1 MRNLLNK
8 WLSLQNVIKQTLGA
22 LCKSNRILGI
32 FFFALLLSVV
42 RQIKQMNYY
51 PHFDE
56 DSGRKRIRQRPVMR
70 HVFSFLLLL
79 GFLTAGAQTIHQ
91 KGFVRSVGRPDN
103 KQGVRLPG
111 ALLRVMGS
119 HNAVQSGKL
128 GTFELLFNGK
138 REGKDAFSFS
148 SISLNGYDLLD
159 KKIKGPYAISTTVP
173 VELVLVPR
181 SLKQK
186 IEAKVRQQ
194 IEANYQKKLSRI
206 QAEKNKL
213 GKMYAQKI
221 SQLEQEYEKR
231 DMLIGDMVERYA
243 SLDYAHLDAFKEQLS
258 IFIENGELE
267 RADSLIQT
275 EDIGKLEAE
284 HTVLNNAA
292 KKINQALAN
301 NTDKLLT
308 IYQGKIDLHLVN
320 FDNDSVGFYK
330 EKIVALDTTN
340 VKNIHDAAQFL
351 LENLAQYDKAEKYYR
366 LALRQSLA
374 QHGEA
379 HEDVAESYG
388 ALANLYCYKSQYGI
402 AKEYFEK
409 SISIQTNLSGE
420 KHKRVAEAYIGI
432 GFICSSMMAFHEGL
446 AYYQKADNI
455 LKKVCGEK
463 EPDLVPLYINM
474 AGSCQILGKN
484 QEAYDYYQKALK
496 LQMEIAGENTI
507 LTAKLFHNIAS
518 YYEGMKNLD
527 KACEYYQKAMEIR
540 LKVVGS
546 WHPEI
551 ASSYFAIGCLLDSG
565 GKYDEAIE
573 YLSKSLAIS
582 LDLNGFYSSEVA
594 NTLSKI
600 ANIYYGQA
608 KYQESEEYFLQALK
622 SGIQVYGPDH
632 LTVYGNYLALAN
644 AYKHQEKYAQAIEY
658 FQKALNVIIH
668 TKGEK
673 DSDADLYRRV
683 IKELGKKS
691 INNFR
696 T

>member
-1 MRNLLNK
+1 M
-8 WLSLQNVIKQTLGA
+8 
-22 LCKSNRILGI
+22 
-32 FFFALLLSVV
+32 
-42 RQIKQMNYY
+42 
-51 PHFDE
+51 
-56 DSGRKRIRQRPVMR
+56 MR
-70 HVFSFLLLL
+70 HIFSFLLLFS
-79 GFLTAGAQTIHQ
+79 FLTTGAQTIHQ

-119 HNAVQSGKL
+119 HNAVQSGKQ

-138 REGKDAFSFS
+138 REGKDAFTFS

-186 IEAKVRQQ
+186 IEAKVRRQ

-275 EDIGKLEAE
+275 EDIRKLEAE
-284 HTVLNNAA
+284 HTALNNAA

-320 FDNDSVGFYK
+320 FDNDSVGYYK

-379 HEDVAESYG
+379 HEEVAESYG

-496 LQMEIAGENTI
+496 LQTEIAGENTI

-573 YLSKSLAIS
+573 CLSKSLAIS

-632 LTVYGNYLALAN
+632 LIVYGNYLALAN

-658 FQKALNVIIH
+658 FQNALNVLIH
-668 TKGEK
+668 TKGEN
-673 DSDADLYRRV
+673 DPDADLYRRV
-683 IKELGKKS
+683 IKELGKK
-691 INNFR
+691 INK
-696 T
+696 

>member
-351 LENLAQYDKAEKYYR
+351 LENLAQYDKAETYYR

-388 ALANLYCYKSQYGI
+388 ALANLYCYKSQYDI

>member
-42 RQIKQMNYY
+42 RQIKQMNHY

-119 HNAVQSGKL
+119 HNAVQSGKQ

-181 SLKQK
+181 LLKQE
-186 IEAKVRQQ
+186 IEAKVRRQ

-231 DMLIGDMVERYA
+231 DMLIGDMVERYS

-275 EDIGKLEAE
+275 EDIRKLEAE

-351 LENLAQYDKAEKYYR
+351 LENLAQYDKAETYYR
-366 LALRQSLA
+366 LALRQSLT

-388 ALANLYCYKSQYGI
+388 ALANLYCYKSQFGI

-420 KHKRVAEAYIGI
+420 KHKRVAEAYIGM
-432 GFICSSMMAFHEGL
+432 GFICSSMMAFQEGL

-474 AGSCQILGKN
+474 AGSCQIFGKN

-496 LQMEIAGENTI
+496 LQMEIADENTI

-551 ASSYFAIGCLLDSG
+551 ASSYFAIGSLLDSG

-658 FQKALNVIIH
+658 FQKAFIQREKKIRML
-668 TKGEK
+668 TFTGELLK
-673 DSDADLYRRV
+673 
-683 IKELGKKS
+683 
-691 INNFR
+691 N
-696 T
+696 

>member
-42 RQIKQMNYY
+42 RQIKQMNHY
-51 PHFDE
+51 PNFDE

-70 HVFSFLLLL
+70 HVFSFLLLFS
-79 GFLTAGAQTIHQ
+79 FLTAGAQTIHQ

-111 ALLRVMGS
+111 ALLKVMGS
-119 HNAVQSGKL
+119 HNAVQSGKQ

-181 SLKQK
+181 SLKQE
-186 IEAKVRQQ
+186 IEAKVRRQ

-221 SQLEQEYEKR
+221 TQLEEEYEKR

-275 EDIGKLEAE
+275 EDIRKLETE
-284 HTVLNNAA
+284 HRVLNNAA

-320 FDNDSVGFYK
+320 FDNDSVGYYK

-379 HEDVAESYG
+379 HEDVADSYG

-420 KHKRVAEAYIGI
+420 KHKRVAESYIGI
-432 GFICSSMMAFHEGL
+432 GFIYSSMMAFHDGL
-446 AYYQKADNI
+446 AYYQKAENI
-455 LKKVCGEK
+455 LKEVCGEK

-474 AGSCQILGKN
+474 AGSFQLLGKN

-518 YYEGMKNLD
+518 YYEEIKDLD
-527 KACEYYQKAMEIR
+527 KACQYYKKAIEIR

-551 ASSYFAIGCLLDSG
+551 ASSYFAIGSLFESG
-565 GKYDEAIE
+565 GKYDEAIVC
-573 YLSKSLAIS
+573 LSKSLAIF
-582 LDLNGFYSSEVA
+582 LDFIGFYSCEVA
-594 NTLSKI
+594 DVLSNI
-600 ANIYYGQA
+600 AYIYYCQA
-608 KYQESEEYFLQALK
+608 KYQESEEFFLQAIE
-622 SGIQVYGPDH
+622 SGIQVYGPNH
-632 LTVYGNYLALAN
+632 LTVYGNYMGLAD
-644 AYKHQEKYAQAIEY
+644 AYRHQDKFSPAIEY

-668 TKGEK
+668 TKGENNP
-673 DSDADLYRRV
+673 DADFCRRV
-683 IKELGKKS
+683 IKELEKK
-691 INNFR
+691 INK
-696 T
+696 

>member
-22 LCKSNRILGI
+22 LCKSNRILDI

-42 RQIKQMNYY
+42 RQIKQMNHY
-51 PHFDE
+51 PNFDE

-70 HVFSFLLLL
+70 HVFSFLLLFS
-79 GFLTAGAQTIHQ
+79 FLTAGAQTIHQ

-119 HNAVQSGKL
+119 HNAVQSGKQ

-221 SQLEQEYEKR
+221 TQLEEEYEKR

-275 EDIGKLEAE
+275 EDIRKLESE
-284 HTVLNNAA
+284 HRVLNNAA

-320 FDNDSVGFYK
+320 FDNDSVGYYK

-420 KHKRVAEAYIGI
+420 KNKRVAESYIGI
-432 GFICSSMMAFHEGL
+432 GFIYSSMMAFHDGL
-446 AYYQKADNI
+446 AYYQKAENI
-455 LKKVCGEK
+455 LKEVCGEK
-463 EPDLVPLYINM
+463 EPDLVPLYTNM
-474 AGSCQILGKN
+474 AGSFQLLGKN

-518 YYEGMKNLD
+518 YYEEIKDLD
-527 KACEYYQKAMEIR
+527 KACQYYKKAIEIR

-551 ASSYFAIGCLLDSG
+551 ASSYFAIGSLFESG
-565 GKYDEAIE
+565 GKYDEAIVC
-573 YLSKSLAIS
+573 LSKSLAIF
-582 LDLNGFYSSEVA
+582 LDFIGFYSCEVA
-594 NTLSKI
+594 DVLSKI
-600 ANIYYGQA
+600 AYIYYCQA
-608 KYQESEEYFLQALK
+608 KYQESEEFFLQALK
-622 SGIQVYGPDH
+622 SGIQVYGPYH

-668 TKGEK
+668 NKGEN
-673 DSDADLYRRV
+673 DPDADLYRRV
-683 IKELGKKS
+683 IKELGKK
-691 INNFR
+691 INK
-696 T
+696 

>member
-1 MRNLLNK
+1 M
-8 WLSLQNVIKQTLGA
+8 
-22 LCKSNRILGI
+22 
-32 FFFALLLSVV
+32 
-42 RQIKQMNYY
+42 
-51 PHFDE
+51 
-56 DSGRKRIRQRPVMR
+56 MR
-70 HVFSFLLLL
+70 HIFSFLLLFS
-79 GFLTAGAQTIHQ
+79 FLTTGAQTIHQ

-119 HNAVQSGKL
+119 HNAVQSGKQ

-221 SQLEQEYEKR
+221 TQLEEEYEKR

-275 EDIGKLEAE
+275 EDIRKLETE

-320 FDNDSVGFYK
+320 FDNDSVGYYK

-484 QEAYDYYQKALK
+484 QEAYDYYQKAL
-496 LQMEIAGENTI
+496 TI
-507 LTAKLFHNIAS
+507 V
-518 YYEGMKNLD
+518 
-527 KACEYYQKAMEIR
+527 R
-540 LKVVGS
+540 
-546 WHPEI
+546 
-551 ASSYFAIGCLLDSG
+551 
-565 GKYDEAIE
+565 
-573 YLSKSLAIS
+573 
-582 LDLNGFYSSEVA
+582 
-594 NTLSKI
+594 
-600 ANIYYGQA
+600 
-608 KYQESEEYFLQALK
+608 
-622 SGIQVYGPDH
+622 
-632 LTVYGNYLALAN
+632 
-644 AYKHQEKYAQAIEY
+644 
-658 FQKALNVIIH
+658 
-668 TKGEK
+668 
-673 DSDADLYRRV
+673 
-683 IKELGKKS
+683 
-691 INNFR
+691 
-696 T
+696 

>member
-1 MRNLLNK
+1 M
-8 WLSLQNVIKQTLGA
+8 
-22 LCKSNRILGI
+22 
-32 FFFALLLSVV
+32 
-42 RQIKQMNYY
+42 
-51 PHFDE
+51 
-56 DSGRKRIRQRPVMR
+56 MR
-70 HVFSFLLLL
+70 HIFSFLLLL

-119 HNAVQSGKL
+119 HNAVQSGKQ

-181 SLKQK
+181 LLKQE
-186 IEAKVRQQ
+186 IEAKVRRQ

-206 QAEKNKL
+206 QAEKNKQ

-275 EDIGKLEAE
+275 EDIRKLEAE
-284 HTVLNNAA
+284 HVVLNNAA

-320 FDNDSVGFYK
+320 FDNDSVGYYK

-573 YLSKSLAIS
+573 CLSKSLAIS

-658 FQKALNVIIH
+658 FQNALNVLIH
-668 TKGEK
+668 TKGEN
-673 DSDADLYRRV
+673 DPDADLYRRV
-683 IKELGKKS
+683 IKELGKK
-691 INNFR
+691 INK
-696 T
+696 

>member
-42 RQIKQMNYY
+42 RQIKQMNHY
-51 PHFDE
+51 PNFDE

-70 HVFSFLLLL
+70 HVFSFLLLFS
-79 GFLTAGAQTIHQ
+79 FLTAGAQTIHQ

-111 ALLRVMGS
+111 ALLKVMGS
-119 HNAVQSGKL
+119 HNAVQSGKQ

-181 SLKQK
+181 SLKQE
-186 IEAKVRQQ
+186 IEAKVRRQ

-221 SQLEQEYEKR
+221 TQLEEEYEKR

-275 EDIGKLEAE
+275 EDIRKLETE
-284 HTVLNNAA
+284 HRVLNNAA

-320 FDNDSVGFYK
+320 FDNDSVGYYK

-379 HEDVAESYG
+379 HEDVADSYG

-420 KHKRVAEAYIGI
+420 KHKRVAESYIGI
-432 GFICSSMMAFHEGL
+432 GFIYSSMMAFHDGL
-446 AYYQKADNI
+446 AYYQKAENI
-455 LKKVCGEK
+455 LKEVCGEK

-474 AGSCQILGKN
+474 AGSFQLLGKN

-518 YYEGMKNLD
+518 YYEEIKDLD
-527 KACEYYQKAMEIR
+527 KACQYYKKAMEIR

-551 ASSYFAIGCLLDSG
+551 ASSYFAIGSLFESG
-565 GKYDEAIE
+565 GKYDEAIVC
-573 YLSKSLAIS
+573 LSKSLAIF
-582 LDLNGFYSSEVA
+582 LDFIGFYSCEVA
-594 NTLSKI
+594 DVLSNI
-600 ANIYYGQA
+600 AYIYYCQA
-608 KYQESEEYFLQALK
+608 KYQESEEFFLQAIE
-622 SGIQVYGPDH
+622 SGIQVYGPNH
-632 LTVYGNYLALAN
+632 LTVYGNYMGLAD
-644 AYKHQEKYAQAIEY
+644 AYRHQDKFSPAIEY

-668 TKGEK
+668 TKGENNP
-673 DSDADLYRRV
+673 DADFCRRV
-683 IKELGKKS
+683 IKELEKK
-691 INNFR
+691 INK
-696 T
+696 

>member
-42 RQIKQMNYY
+42 RQIKQMNHY
-51 PHFDE
+51 PNFVE

-70 HVFSFLLLL
+70 HVFSFLLLFS
-79 GFLTAGAQTIHQ
+79 FLTAGAQTIHQ

-119 HNAVQSGKL
+119 HNAVQSGKQ
-128 GTFELLFNGK
+128 GTFDLLFNGK

-181 SLKQK
+181 SLKQE
-186 IEAKVRQQ
+186 IEAKVRRQ
-194 IEANYQKKLSRI
+194 IEANYQKNLSRI

-221 SQLEQEYEKR
+221 TQLEEEYEKR

-275 EDIGKLEAE
+275 EDIRKLESE
-284 HTVLNNAA
+284 HRVLNNAA

-320 FDNDSVGFYK
+320 FDNDSVGYYK

-366 LALRQSLA
+366 LALRQSLT

-420 KHKRVAEAYIGI
+420 KHKRVAESYIGI
-432 GFICSSMMAFHEGL
+432 GFIYSSMMAFQEGL
-446 AYYQKADNI
+446 VYYQKAEKI
-455 LKKVCGEK
+455 LKEVCGEK

-540 LKVVGS
+540 LKVVGG

-551 ASSYFAIGCLLDSG
+551 ARSYFAIGCLFDSG

-573 YLSKSLAIS
+573 CLSKSLAIF
-582 LDLNGFYSSEVA
+582 LDFNGFYSSEVA
-594 NTLSKI
+594 DVLSKI
-600 ANIYYGQA
+600 GNIYYGQA
-608 KYQESEEYFLQALK
+608 KYQESEEFFLQALK
-622 SGIQVYGPDH
+622 SGIQVYGPNH

-668 TKGEK
+668 TKGENEL
-673 DSDADLYRRV
+673 DADLYRRV
-683 IKELGKKS
+683 IKELGKK
-691 INNFR
+691 IHK
-696 T
+696 

>member
-1 MRNLLNK
+1 M
-8 WLSLQNVIKQTLGA
+8 
-22 LCKSNRILGI
+22 
-32 FFFALLLSVV
+32 
-42 RQIKQMNYY
+42 
-51 PHFDE
+51 
-56 DSGRKRIRQRPVMR
+56 MR
-70 HVFSFLLLL
+70 HIFSFLLLL
-79 GFLTAGAQTIHQ
+79 GFLTVGAQTIHQ
-91 KGFVRSVGRPDN
+91 KGFVRSVGRPEN

-119 HNAVQSGKL
+119 HNAVQSGKQ

-181 SLKQK
+181 LLKQE
-186 IEAKVRQQ
+186 IEAKVRRQ

-231 DMLIGDMVERYA
+231 DMLIGDMVERYS

-275 EDIGKLEAE
+275 EDIRKLEAE

-330 EKIVALDTTN
+330 EKIVGLDTTN

-351 LENLAQYDKAEKYYR
+351 LENLAQYDKAETYYR

-388 ALANLYCYKSQYGI
+388 ALANLYCYKSQYDI

-420 KHKRVAEAYIGI
+420 NHKCVAEGYIGMGYVQSGLLNI
-432 GFICSSMMAFHEGL
+432 EESLRYEKKAEKIYQELGINKDKDLVSLYANMACN
-446 AYYQKADNI
+446 YRCIDNFG
-455 LKKVCGEK
+455 KEK
-463 EPDLVPLYINM
+463 EYT
-474 AGSCQILGKN
+474 
-484 QEAYDYYQKALK
+484 QKALDI
-496 LQMEIAGENTI
+496 QTEIAGENTI
-507 LTAKLFHNIAS
+507 LSAKLMNNMASLYLDMNDFEKAS
-518 YYEGMKNLD
+518 YYHK
-527 KACEYYQKAMEIR
+527 KALEIR
-540 LKVVGS
+540 IKIVGER
-546 WHPEI
+546 HPEV
-551 ASSYFAIGCLLDSG
+551 ASSYYSIASVLKKMEEYEDAMYFIKNALDIDLEFCGINSIEATTDYDLLG
-565 GKYDEAIE
+565 EIYML
-573 YLSKSLAIS
+573 LSKYEEAEKCYQYALEGRKNIFGPNHILVYTTYAHIAQT
-582 LDLNGFYSSEVA
+582 YSQR
-594 NTLSKI
+594 KI
-600 ANIYYGQA
+600 I
-608 KYQESEEYFLQALK
+608 
-622 SGIQVYGPDH
+622 V
-632 LTVYGNYLALAN
+632 
-644 AYKHQEKYAQAIEY
+644 QAIEY
-658 FQKALNVIIH
+658 YNKALDVLIKL
-668 TKGEK
+668 KGEK
-673 DSDADLYRRV
+673 DPDV
-683 IKELGKKS
+683 ETMKELIEILKYRKKLEDA
-691 INNFR
+691 INSAH
-696 T
+696 

>member
-1 MRNLLNK
+1 M
-8 WLSLQNVIKQTLGA
+8 
-22 LCKSNRILGI
+22 
-32 FFFALLLSVV
+32 
-42 RQIKQMNYY
+42 
-51 PHFDE
+51 
-56 DSGRKRIRQRPVMR
+56 MR
-70 HVFSFLLLL
+70 HIFSFLLLFS
-79 GFLTAGAQTIHQ
+79 FLTTGAQTIHQ

-119 HNAVQSGKL
+119 HNAVQSGKQ

-221 SQLEQEYEKR
+221 TQLEEEYEKR

-275 EDIGKLEAE
+275 EDIRKLETE

-320 FDNDSVGFYK
+320 FDNDSVGYYK

-340 VKNIHDAAQFL
+340 VKNIHDATQFL

-374 QHGEA
+374 QYGEA
-379 HEDVAESYG
+379 HEEVAESYG

-507 LTAKLFHNIAS
+507 LTAKLFHNIAF

-573 YLSKSLAIS
+573 CLSKSLAIS

-608 KYQESEEYFLQALK
+608 KYQVSEEYFLQALK

-632 LTVYGNYLALAN
+632 LIVYGNYLALAN

-658 FQKALNVIIH
+658 FQNALNVLIH
-668 TKGEK
+668 TKGEN
-673 DSDADLYRRV
+673 DPDADLYRRV
-683 IKELGKKS
+683 IKELGKK
-691 INNFR
+691 INK
-696 T
+696 

>member
-42 RQIKQMNYY
+42 RQIKQMNHY

-70 HVFSFLLLL
+70 HVLSFLLLL

-119 HNAVQSGKL
+119 HNAVQSGKQ

-181 SLKQK
+181 LLKQE
-186 IEAKVRQQ
+186 IEAKVRRQ

-206 QAEKNKL
+206 QAEKNKQ

-275 EDIGKLEAE
+275 EDIRKLEAE
-284 HTVLNNAA
+284 HAVLNNAA

-320 FDNDSVGFYK
+320 FDNDSVGYYK

-432 GFICSSMMAFHEGL
+432 GFICSSMMAFYEGL

-573 YLSKSLAIS
+573 CLSKSLAIS

-658 FQKALNVIIH
+658 FQNALNVLIH
-668 TKGEK
+668 TKGEN
-673 DSDADLYRRV
+673 DPDADLYRRV
-683 IKELGKKS
+683 IKELGKK
-691 INNFR
+691 INK
-696 T
+696 

>member
-1 MRNLLNK
+1 M
-8 WLSLQNVIKQTLGA
+8 
-22 LCKSNRILGI
+22 
-32 FFFALLLSVV
+32 
-42 RQIKQMNYY
+42 
-51 PHFDE
+51 
-56 DSGRKRIRQRPVMR
+56 MR
-70 HVFSFLLLL
+70 HIFSFLLLFS
-79 GFLTAGAQTIHQ
+79 FLTTGAQTIHQ

-119 HNAVQSGKL
+119 HNAIQSGKQ

-221 SQLEQEYEKR
+221 TQLEEEYEKR

-275 EDIGKLEAE
+275 EDIRKLETE

-320 FDNDSVGFYK
+320 FDNDSVGYYK

-507 LTAKLFHNIAS
+507 LTAKLFHNIAF

-573 YLSKSLAIS
+573 CLSKSLAIS

-608 KYQESEEYFLQALK
+608 KYQVSEEYFLQALK

-632 LTVYGNYLALAN
+632 LIVYGNYLALWPLILA
-644 AYKHQEKYAQAIEY
+644 H
-658 FQKALNVIIH
+658 QKAPL
-668 TKGEK
+668 TGDGELRLSFLFPYLSPYLPHAPK
-673 DSDADLYRRV
+673 VLY
-683 IKELGKKS
+683 IS
-691 INNFR
+691 ISI
-696 T
+696 

>member
-42 RQIKQMNYY
+42 RQIKQMNHY
-51 PHFDE
+51 PNFDE

-70 HVFSFLLLL
+70 HVFSFLLLFS
-79 GFLTAGAQTIHQ
+79 FLTAGAQTIHQ

-111 ALLRVMGS
+111 ALLKVMGS
-119 HNAVQSGKL
+119 HNAVQSGKQ

-181 SLKQK
+181 SLKQE
-186 IEAKVRQQ
+186 IEAKVRRQ

-221 SQLEQEYEKR
+221 TQLEEEYEKR

-275 EDIGKLEAE
+275 EDIRKLETE
-284 HTVLNNAA
+284 HRVLNNAA

-320 FDNDSVGFYK
+320 FDNDSVGYYK

-379 HEDVAESYG
+379 HEDVADSYG

-420 KHKRVAEAYIGI
+420 KHKRVAESYIGI
-432 GFICSSMMAFHEGL
+432 GFIYSSMMAFHDGL
-446 AYYQKADNI
+446 AYYQKAENI
-455 LKKVCGEK
+455 LKEVCGEK

-474 AGSCQILGKN
+474 AGSFQLLGKN

-518 YYEGMKNLD
+518 YYEEIKNLD
-527 KACEYYQKAMEIR
+527 KACQYYKKAIEIR

-551 ASSYFAIGCLLDSG
+551 ASSYFAIGSLFESG
-565 GKYDEAIE
+565 GKYDEAIVC
-573 YLSKSLAIS
+573 LSKSLAIF
-582 LDLNGFYSSEVA
+582 LDFIGFYSCEVA
-594 NTLSKI
+594 DVLSNI
-600 ANIYYGQA
+600 AYIYYCQA
-608 KYQESEEYFLQALK
+608 KYQESEEFFLQAIE
-622 SGIQVYGPDH
+622 SGIQVYGPNH
-632 LTVYGNYLALAN
+632 LTVYGNYMGLAD
-644 AYKHQEKYAQAIEY
+644 AYRHQDKFSPAIEY

-668 TKGEK
+668 TKGENNP
-673 DSDADLYRRV
+673 DADFCRRV
-683 IKELGKKS
+683 IKELEKK
-691 INNFR
+691 INK
-696 T
+696 

>member
-42 RQIKQMNYY
+42 RQIKQMNHY

-119 HNAVQSGKL
+119 HNAVQSGKQ

-221 SQLEQEYEKR
+221 TQLEEEYEKR

-275 EDIGKLEAE
+275 EDIRKLEAE

-351 LENLAQYDKAEKYYR
+351 LENLAQYDEAEMYYR

-388 ALANLYCYKSQYGI
+388 ALANLYCYKSQFGI

-420 KHKRVAEAYIGI
+420 KHKRVAEAYIGM
-432 GFICSSMMAFHEGL
+432 GFICSSMMAFQEGL

-551 ASSYFAIGCLLDSG
+551 ASSYFAIGSLLDSG

-683 IKELGKKS
+683 IKELEKK
-691 INNFR
+691 INK
-696 T
+696 

>member
-8 WLSLQNVIKQTLGA
+8 WLSLQNVIKQTLGG
-22 LCKSNRILGI
+22 LCKSNRILGM
-32 FFFALLLSVV
+32 FFALLLSVV
-42 RQIKQMNYY
+42 RQIKQMNHY
-51 PHFDE
+51 PNFDE

-70 HVFSFLLLL
+70 HVFSFLLLFS
-79 GFLTAGAQTIHQ
+79 FLTAGAQTIHQ
-91 KGFVRSVGRPDN
+91 KGFVRSVGRPDS

-119 HNAVQSGKL
+119 HNAVQSGKQ

-181 SLKQK
+181 LLKQE
-186 IEAKVRQQ
+186 IEAKVRRQ

-231 DMLIGDMVERYA
+231 DMLIGDMVERYS

-275 EDIGKLEAE
+275 EDIRKLEAE

-351 LENLAQYDKAEKYYR
+351 LENLAQYDKAETYYR
-366 LALRQSLA
+366 LALRQSLT

-388 ALANLYCYKSQYGI
+388 ALANLYCYKSQFGI

-420 KHKRVAEAYIGI
+420 KHKRVAEAYIGM
-432 GFICSSMMAFHEGL
+432 GFICSSMMAFQEGL

-551 ASSYFAIGCLLDSG
+551 ASSYFAIGSLLDSG

-683 IKELGKKS
+683 IKELEKK
-691 INNFR
+691 INK
-696 T
+696 

>member
-22 LCKSNRILGI
+22 LCKFNRILGI

-42 RQIKQMNYY
+42 RQIKQMNHY
-51 PHFDE
+51 PNFDE

-70 HVFSFLLLL
+70 HVFSFLLLF

-119 HNAVQSGKL
+119 HNAVQSGKQ

-181 SLKQK
+181 SLKQE
-186 IEAKVRQQ
+186 IEAKVRRQ
-194 IEANYQKKLSRI
+194 IEANYQKNLSRI

-221 SQLEQEYEKR
+221 TQLEEEYEKR

-275 EDIGKLEAE
+275 EDIRKLESE
-284 HTVLNNAA
+284 HRVLNNAA

-320 FDNDSVGFYK
+320 FDNDSVGYYK

-340 VKNIHDAAQFL
+340 VKNIHDSAQFL

-379 HEDVAESYG
+379 HEDVADSYG

-420 KHKRVAEAYIGI
+420 KHKRVAESYIGI
-432 GFICSSMMAFHEGL
+432 GFIYSSMMAFQEGL
-446 AYYQKADNI
+446 VYYQKAEKI
-455 LKKVCGEK
+455 LKEVCGEK

-540 LKVVGS
+540 LKVVGG

-551 ASSYFAIGCLLDSG
+551 ASSYFAIGCLFDSG

-573 YLSKSLAIS
+573 CLSKSLAIF
-582 LDLNGFYSSEVA
+582 LDFNGFYSSEVA
-594 NTLSKI
+594 DVLSKI
-600 ANIYYGQA
+600 GNIYYGQA
-608 KYQESEEYFLQALK
+608 KYQESEEFFLQALK
-622 SGIQVYGPDH
+622 SGIQVYGPYH

-668 TKGEK
+668 NKGEN
-673 DSDADLYRRV
+673 DPDADLYRRV
-683 IKELGKKS
+683 IKELGKK
-691 INNFR
+691 INK
-696 T
+696 

>member
-42 RQIKQMNYY
+42 RQIKQMNHY

-119 HNAVQSGKL
+119 HNAVQSGKQ

-181 SLKQK
+181 LLKQE
-186 IEAKVRQQ
+186 IEAKVRRQ

-231 DMLIGDMVERYA
+231 DMLIGDMVERYS

-275 EDIGKLEAE
+275 EDIRKLEAE

-308 IYQGKIDLHLVN
+308 IYQGKVDLHLVN

-351 LENLAQYDKAEKYYR
+351 LENLAQYDKAETYYR
-366 LALRQSLA
+366 LALRQSLT

-388 ALANLYCYKSQYGI
+388 ALANLYCYKSQFGI

-420 KHKRVAEAYIGI
+420 KHKRVAEAYIGM
-432 GFICSSMMAFHEGL
+432 GFICSSMMAFQEGL

-551 ASSYFAIGCLLDSG
+551 ASSYFAIGSLLDSG

-683 IKELGKKS
+683 IKELEKK
-691 INNFR
+691 INK
-696 T
+696 

>member
-8 WLSLQNVIKQTLGA
+8 WLSLQNVIKQTLGS

-42 RQIKQMNYY
+42 RQIKQMNHY
-51 PHFDE
+51 PNFDE

-70 HVFSFLLLL
+70 HVFSFLLLFS
-79 GFLTAGAQTIHQ
+79 FLTAGAQTIHQ

-119 HNAVQSGKL
+119 HNAVQSGKQ

-186 IEAKVRQQ
+186 IEAKVRRQ

-206 QAEKNKL
+206 QAEKIKL

-221 SQLEQEYEKR
+221 TQLEEEYEKR

-275 EDIGKLEAE
+275 EDIRKLESE
-284 HTVLNNAA
+284 HRVLNNAA

-320 FDNDSVGFYK
+320 FDNDSVGYYK

-420 KHKRVAEAYIGI
+420 KNKRVAESYIGI
-432 GFICSSMMAFHEGL
+432 GFIYSSMMAFHDGL
-446 AYYQKADNI
+446 AYYQKAENI
-455 LKKVCGEK
+455 LKEVCGEK

-518 YYEGMKNLD
+518 YYEEIKDLD
-527 KACEYYQKAMEIR
+527 KACQYYKKAIEIR

-551 ASSYFAIGCLLDSG
+551 ASSYFAIGSLFESG
-565 GKYDEAIE
+565 GKYDEAIVC
-573 YLSKSLAIS
+573 LSKSLAIF
-582 LDLNGFYSSEVA
+582 LDFIGFYSCEVA
-594 NTLSKI
+594 DVLSKI
-600 ANIYYGQA
+600 AYIYYCQA
-608 KYQESEEYFLQALK
+608 KYQESEEFFLQALK
-622 SGIQVYGPDH
+622 SGIQVYGPYH

-668 TKGEK
+668 NKGEN
-673 DSDADLYRRV
+673 DPDADLYRRV
-683 IKELGKKS
+683 IKELGKK
-691 INNFR
+691 INK
-696 T
+696 

>member
-42 RQIKQMNYY
+42 RQIKQMNHY
-51 PHFDE
+51 PNFDE

-70 HVFSFLLLL
+70 HVFSFLLLSS
-79 GFLTAGAQTIHQ
+79 FLTAGAQTIHQ

-111 ALLRVMGS
+111 ALLKVMGS
-119 HNAVQSGKL
+119 HNAVQSGKQ

-181 SLKQK
+181 SLKQE
-186 IEAKVRQQ
+186 IEAKVRRQ

-221 SQLEQEYEKR
+221 TQLEEEYEKR

-275 EDIGKLEAE
+275 EDIRKLETE
-284 HTVLNNAA
+284 HRVLNNAA

-320 FDNDSVGFYK
+320 FDNDSVGYYK

-379 HEDVAESYG
+379 HEDVADSYG

-420 KHKRVAEAYIGI
+420 KHKRVAESYIGI
-432 GFICSSMMAFHEGL
+432 GFIYSSMMAFHDGL
-446 AYYQKADNI
+446 AYYQKAENI
-455 LKKVCGEK
+455 LKEVCGEK

-474 AGSCQILGKN
+474 AGSFQLLGKN

-518 YYEGMKNLD
+518 YYEEIKDLD
-527 KACEYYQKAMEIR
+527 KACQYYKKAIEIR

-551 ASSYFAIGCLLDSG
+551 ASSYFAIGSLFESG
-565 GKYDEAIE
+565 GKYDEAIVC
-573 YLSKSLAIS
+573 LSKSLAIF
-582 LDLNGFYSSEVA
+582 LDFIGFYSCEVA
-594 NTLSKI
+594 DVLSNI
-600 ANIYYGQA
+600 AYIYYCQA
-608 KYQESEEYFLQALK
+608 KYQESEEFFLQAIE
-622 SGIQVYGPDH
+622 SGIQVYGPNH
-632 LTVYGNYLALAN
+632 LTVYGNYMGLAD
-644 AYKHQEKYAQAIEY
+644 AYRHQDKFSPAIEY

-668 TKGEK
+668 TKGENNP
-673 DSDADLYRRV
+673 DADFCRRV
-683 IKELGKKS
+683 IKELEKK
-691 INNFR
+691 INK
-696 T
+696 

>member
-1 MRNLLNK
+1 M
-8 WLSLQNVIKQTLGA
+8 
-22 LCKSNRILGI
+22 
-32 FFFALLLSVV
+32 
-42 RQIKQMNYY
+42 
-51 PHFDE
+51 
-56 DSGRKRIRQRPVMR
+56 MR
-70 HVFSFLLLL
+70 HIFSFLLLFS
-79 GFLTAGAQTIHQ
+79 FLTTGAQTIHQ

-119 HNAVQSGKL
+119 HNAVQSGKQ

-186 IEAKVRQQ
+186 IEAKVRRQ

-275 EDIGKLEAE
+275 EDIRKLEAE
-284 HTVLNNAA
+284 HTALNNAA

-320 FDNDSVGFYK
+320 FDNDSVGYYK

-379 HEDVAESYG
+379 HEEVAESYG

-455 LKKVCGEK
+455 FKKVCGEK

-573 YLSKSLAIS
+573 CLSKSLAIS

-632 LTVYGNYLALAN
+632 LIVYGNYLALAN

-658 FQKALNVIIH
+658 FQNALNVLIH
-668 TKGEK
+668 TKGEN
-673 DSDADLYRRV
+673 DPDADLYRRV
-683 IKELGKKS
+683 IKELGKK
-691 INNFR
+691 INK
-696 T
+696 

>member
-1 MRNLLNK
+1 M
-8 WLSLQNVIKQTLGA
+8 
-22 LCKSNRILGI
+22 
-32 FFFALLLSVV
+32 
-42 RQIKQMNYY
+42 
-51 PHFDE
+51 
-56 DSGRKRIRQRPVMR
+56 MR
-70 HVFSFLLLL
+70 HIFSFLLLFS
-79 GFLTAGAQTIHQ
+79 FLTTGAQTIHQ

-119 HNAVQSGKL
+119 HNAVQSGKQ

-221 SQLEQEYEKR
+221 TQLEEEYEKR

-275 EDIGKLEAE
+275 EDIRKLETE
-284 HTVLNNAA
+284 HRVLNNAA

-320 FDNDSVGFYK
+320 FDNDSVGYYK

-379 HEDVAESYG
+379 HEDVADSYG

-507 LTAKLFHNIAS
+507 LTAKLFHNIAF

-573 YLSKSLAIS
+573 CLSKSLAIS

-608 KYQESEEYFLQALK
+608 KYQVSEEYFLQALK

-683 IKELGKKS
+683 IKELEKK
-691 INNFR
+691 INK
-696 T
+696 

>member
-42 RQIKQMNYY
+42 RQIKQMNHY

-91 KGFVRSVGRPDN
+91 KGFVRSVGRPEN

-119 HNAVQSGKL
+119 HNAVQSGKQ

-181 SLKQK
+181 LLKQE
-186 IEAKVRQQ
+186 IEAKVRRQ

-231 DMLIGDMVERYA
+231 DMLIGDMVERYS

-275 EDIGKLEAE
+275 EDIRKLEAE

-292 KKINQALAN
+292 KKSTRLWPTTRIN
-301 NTDKLLT
+301 
-308 IYQGKIDLHLVN
+308 
-320 FDNDSVGFYK
+320 
-330 EKIVALDTTN
+330 
-340 VKNIHDAAQFL
+340 
-351 LENLAQYDKAEKYYR
+351 
-366 LALRQSLA
+366 
-374 QHGEA
+374 
-379 HEDVAESYG
+379 
-388 ALANLYCYKSQYGI
+388 C
-402 AKEYFEK
+402 
-409 SISIQTNLSGE
+409 
-420 KHKRVAEAYIGI
+420 
-432 GFICSSMMAFHEGL
+432 
-446 AYYQKADNI
+446 
-455 LKKVCGEK
+455 
-463 EPDLVPLYINM
+463 
-474 AGSCQILGKN
+474 
-484 QEAYDYYQKALK
+484 
-496 LQMEIAGENTI
+496 
-507 LTAKLFHNIAS
+507 
-518 YYEGMKNLD
+518 
-527 KACEYYQKAMEIR
+527 
-540 LKVVGS
+540 
-546 WHPEI
+546 
-551 ASSYFAIGCLLDSG
+551 
-565 GKYDEAIE
+565 
-573 YLSKSLAIS
+573 
-582 LDLNGFYSSEVA
+582 
-594 NTLSKI
+594 
-600 ANIYYGQA
+600 
-608 KYQESEEYFLQALK
+608 
-622 SGIQVYGPDH
+622 
-632 LTVYGNYLALAN
+632 
-644 AYKHQEKYAQAIEY
+644 
-658 FQKALNVIIH
+658 
-668 TKGEK
+668 
-673 DSDADLYRRV
+673 
-683 IKELGKKS
+683 
-691 INNFR
+691 
-696 T
+696 

>member
-1 MRNLLNK
+1 
-8 WLSLQNVIKQTLGA
+8 
-22 LCKSNRILGI
+22 
-32 FFFALLLSVV
+32 
-42 RQIKQMNYY
+42 MNHY

-119 HNAVQSGKL
+119 HNAVQSGKQ

-181 SLKQK
+181 LLKQE
-186 IEAKVRQQ
+186 IEAKVRRQ

-231 DMLIGDMVERYA
+231 DMLIGDMVERYS

-275 EDIGKLEAE
+275 EDIRKLEAE

-330 EKIVALDTTN
+330 EKIVGLDTTN

-351 LENLAQYDKAEKYYR
+351 LENLALYDKAETYYR

-551 ASSYFAIGCLLDSG
+551 ASSYFAIGSLLDSG

-573 YLSKSLAIS
+573 CLSKSLAIS

-608 KYQESEEYFLQALK
+608 KYQVSEEYFLQALK

-632 LTVYGNYLALAN
+632 LIVYGNYLALAN

-658 FQKALNVIIH
+658 FQNALNVLIH
-668 TKGEK
+668 TKGEN
-673 DSDADLYRRV
+673 DPDADLYRRV
-683 IKELGKKS
+683 IKELGKK
-691 INNFR
+691 INK
-696 T
+696 

>member
-1 MRNLLNK
+1 M
-8 WLSLQNVIKQTLGA
+8 
-22 LCKSNRILGI
+22 
-32 FFFALLLSVV
+32 
-42 RQIKQMNYY
+42 
-51 PHFDE
+51 
-56 DSGRKRIRQRPVMR
+56 MR
-70 HVFSFLLLL
+70 HIFSFLLLFS
-79 GFLTAGAQTIHQ
+79 FLTTGAQTIHQ

-119 HNAVQSGKL
+119 HNAVQSGKQ

-138 REGKDAFSFS
+138 REGKDAFTFS

-186 IEAKVRQQ
+186 IEAKVRRQ

-275 EDIGKLEAE
+275 EDIRKLEAE
-284 HTVLNNAA
+284 HTALNNAA

-320 FDNDSVGFYK
+320 FDNDSVGYYK

-379 HEDVAESYG
+379 HENVAESYG

-432 GFICSSMMAFHEGL
+432 GFIYSSMMAFHEGL

-551 ASSYFAIGCLLDSG
+551 ASSYFAIGCLFDSG

-573 YLSKSLAIS
+573 CLSKSLAIS

-608 KYQESEEYFLQALK
+608 KYQVSEEYFLQALK

-632 LTVYGNYLALAN
+632 LIVYGNYLALAN

-658 FQKALNVIIH
+658 FQNALNVLIH
-668 TKGEK
+668 TKGEN
-673 DSDADLYRRV
+673 DPDADLYRRV
-683 IKELGKKS
+683 IKELGKK
-691 INNFR
+691 INK
-696 T
+696 

>member
-42 RQIKQMNYY
+42 RQIKQMNHY
-51 PHFDE
+51 PNFDE

-70 HVFSFLLLL
+70 HVFSFLLLFS
-79 GFLTAGAQTIHQ
+79 FLTAGAQTIHQ

-111 ALLRVMGS
+111 ALLKVMGS
-119 HNAVQSGKL
+119 HNAVQSGKQ

-181 SLKQK
+181 SLKQE
-186 IEAKVRQQ
+186 IEAKVRRQ

-221 SQLEQEYEKR
+221 TQLEEEYEKR

-275 EDIGKLEAE
+275 EDIRKLETE
-284 HTVLNNAA
+284 HRVLNNAA

-320 FDNDSVGFYK
+320 FDNDSVGYYK

-379 HEDVAESYG
+379 HEDVADSYG

-420 KHKRVAEAYIGI
+420 KHKRVAESYIGI
-432 GFICSSMMAFHEGL
+432 GFIYSSMMAFHDGL
-446 AYYQKADNI
+446 AYYQKAENI
-455 LKKVCGEK
+455 LKEVCGEK

-474 AGSCQILGKN
+474 AGSFQLLGKN

-518 YYEGMKNLD
+518 YYEEIKDLD
-527 KACEYYQKAMEIR
+527 KACQYYKKAIEIR

-551 ASSYFAIGCLLDSG
+551 ASSYFAIGSLFESG
-565 GKYDEAIE
+565 GKYDEAIVC
-573 YLSKSLAIS
+573 LSKSLAIF
-582 LDLNGFYSSEVA
+582 LDFIGFYSCEVA
-594 NTLSKI
+594 DVLSNI
-600 ANIYYGQA
+600 AYIYYCQA
-608 KYQESEEYFLQALK
+608 KYQESEEFFLQAIE
-622 SGIQVYGPDH
+622 SGIQVYA
-632 LTVYGNYLALAN
+632 LT
-644 AYKHQEKYAQAIEY
+644 I
-658 FQKALNVIIH
+658 
-668 TKGEK
+668 
-673 DSDADLYRRV
+673 
-683 IKELGKKS
+683 
-691 INNFR
+691 
-696 T
+696 